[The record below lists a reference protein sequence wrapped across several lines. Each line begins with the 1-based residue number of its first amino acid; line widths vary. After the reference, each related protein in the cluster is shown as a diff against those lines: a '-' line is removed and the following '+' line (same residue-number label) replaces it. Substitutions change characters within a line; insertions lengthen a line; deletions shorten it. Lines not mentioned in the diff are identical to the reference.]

1 MQSTQNLF
9 FLVGEPGN
17 QTLSDR
23 LTIGE
28 GFFQTFQEILAG
40 NLSNVLCLYLI
51 NDLGCYL
58 FFFFPQDLQICCK
71 IFLFSLLSLF
81 FASFSRDISYLR
93 QTRTATAA
101 RTWQNKRYNR
111 RNDGSARAFWDVV
124 HFLAVCKTST

>member
-71 IFLFSLLSLF
+71 IFLLSLLSLF

-93 QTRTATAA
+93 QTRTATAT
-101 RTWQNKRYNR
+101 RTWQNGRYNR
-111 RNDGSARAFWDVV
+111 QSNGSARAFWDVV